1 VEPETQ
7 RECAA
12 QATLLLARHLCCC
25 CCSGPKHMRGEEEEG
40 ENMSGGLRWR
50 PKRVYN
56 APLRD
61 CERGRERERERE
73 ERGRGES
80 ARARRGGGGNYYPE
94 GINQVPSNA
103 WAWMLVPG
111 GYLTSTSL
119 GLYLGLAL
127 GYPLGWFFSFFF
139 FPFLGS
145 YWQPFRY
152 VLALLA
158 ILKTKRSA
166 KIMCSFWGF
175 FKSQNATK
183 IQEWS
188 PILYKWFK

>member
-1 VEPETQ
+1 
-7 RECAA
+7 
-12 QATLLLARHLCCC
+12 
-25 CCSGPKHMRGEEEEG
+25 
-40 ENMSGGLRWR
+40 
-50 PKRVYN
+50 
-56 APLRD
+56 
-61 CERGRERERERE
+61 
-73 ERGRGES
+73 
-80 ARARRGGGGNYYPE
+80 
-94 GINQVPSNA
+94 
-103 WAWMLVPG
+103 MLVPG

-127 GYPLGWFFSFFF
+127 GYPLGWFFLFFF